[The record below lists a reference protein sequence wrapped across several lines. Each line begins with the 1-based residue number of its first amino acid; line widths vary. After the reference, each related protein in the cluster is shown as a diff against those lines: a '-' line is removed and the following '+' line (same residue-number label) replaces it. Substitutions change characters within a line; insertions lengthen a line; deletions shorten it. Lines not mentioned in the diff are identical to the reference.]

1 MAYISFKGIHFSKKY
16 QNFLKKFIHNE
27 DVIEFLFKNSRLETF
42 EKSIAI
48 DGQLFYIDY
57 VLGESEDSSRDII
70 KTYEEYEGR
79 IPLNYLAIAVFD
91 EINFICIDS
100 NNHFYIWSRDKND
113 LYFSKKENVY
123 KTQDTRL
130 KLIAKSFI
138 DFESLLIDDVDT
150 KLYGDDEYD
159 EFSDPNIPFEDSDID
174 DDFKNPE
181 LFFKQSSEE
190 IDIQLKKLA
199 LSTKGIELLELFKQ
213 KKLL

>member
-1 MAYISFKGIHFSKKY
+1 MEYTSFKGIHFSKKY
-16 QNFLKKFIHNE
+16 QNFLKKFTHNE
-27 DVIEFLFKNSRLETF
+27 DFIEFLFKNSRLETF
-42 EKSIAI
+42 EKSITI
-48 DGQLFYIDY
+48 DGQLFRIDY

-70 KTYEEYEGR
+70 RTYEEYEGR

-91 EINFICIDS
+91 EVNFICIDS
-100 NNHFYIWSRDKND
+100 NNYFYIWFRDKND
-113 LYFSKKENVY
+113 LYFSEKENVY
-123 KTQDTRL
+123 KTQDLSL

-138 DFESLLIDDVDT
+138 DFEGLLVDDVDA
-150 KLYGDDEYD
+150 KLDEYNEYD

-181 LFFKQSSEE
+181 LFFKQSSKK